1 MNDLEDE
8 VVTPVKRK
16 TVSNIRNKDIIDS
29 VLGSNTLKKSEKV
42 VREIGGADVPTN
54 VNKRIIGRRKENG
67 IGVSTVPKEQS
78 MDNIEN
84 ETQEQPSKHEIPN
97 QGQQRRET
105 LRQEMTQQ
113 TEEIEGYRERSQPQP
128 QQELPP
134 QETLYLK
141 DLKALSMEKLVEM
154 AQKYNVPNIVD
165 LNKYNIISAILKNF
179 LHVNPS
185 NIIITEG
192 YLELAPDGFGFLK
205 NPNNN
210 YTSSTDDVYVS
221 VQLVKRFSLRSGDF
235 VVTEIKAPPKN
246 EKYFFLSKPIS
257 VNNKPLEH
265 LKTRVRFEDLTPLYP
280 NQKLS
285 LENEIAY
292 LKTNDDSSRIID
304 LITPIGKGQRAMIV
318 APPKTGKTML
328 LQSIA
333 HAITSA
339 HPDAYLIVLLIDE
352 RPEEVTDMS
361 RNVKG
366 EVVSSTFDEPS
377 TRHVQLAEIIIEKA
391 KRMVE
396 YGQDVIILLDS
407 ITRLARAYNNVV
419 PSTGKILTG
428 GVDSNALQ
436 RPKRFFG
443 AARNIEQGG
452 SLTIIATALVETG
465 SKMDE
470 IIFEEFKGTGNSEI
484 VLDRKISDKRIFPAI
499 DITKSSTRKD
509 DLLVPK
515 LALNKIWMIR
525 KIVSNM
531 SPLEAIEFL
540 KDKLKHTK
548 NNQEF
553 LDNMNG

>member
-1 MNDLEDE
+1 
-8 VVTPVKRK
+8 
-16 TVSNIRNKDIIDS
+16 
-29 VLGSNTLKKSEKV
+29 
-42 VREIGGADVPTN
+42 
-54 VNKRIIGRRKENG
+54 
-67 IGVSTVPKEQS
+67 
-78 MDNIEN
+78 
-84 ETQEQPSKHEIPN
+84 
-97 QGQQRRET
+97 
-105 LRQEMTQQ
+105 MTQQ